1 MLPAVKSKGLIL
13 AFRPTSMRRR
23 IDPAPV
29 IGILRHIGGVIH
41 LVSPFSIRNDERQL
55 GLVGEV
61 LAAFKPL
68 NSLFAL
74 MKSITVLKAM
84 NTDEQKLVPTKKLLF
99 RFTRFLLVAAALAP
113 AFTLNA
119 DPIADLRSQ
128 SLFKDAD
135 LSKLAAGNISAA
147 PVPNMQFARD
157 MSVQSAYVVR
167 ASVRTTVGL
176 LQEWDP
182 SRHPELRIYLQ
193 GNLPQRTSS
202 NNFQTLASAPL
213 TPSIRAFVA
222 ATEKLPG
229 YTSGLQYTA
238 DESSGRGMPK
248 PVVAFWSQ
256 VLSQRVDNLVSGGLG
271 AVPSYPGTS
280 VSPATEVSQLIESS
294 GSARSYFSP
303 MISATPA
310 GGGRGSL
317 TPSLSWQ
324 LFDADGQAV
333 VSLDA
338 FYARP
343 VADGYQTADIGYY
356 ASGRYYAV
364 VTLQQLWPV
373 QVDGRDATLV
383 WRLDLVSSPAY
394 NGLHGV
400 DRLGSGAA
408 TMRQIQQNIRAFL
421 SDAHH
426 GT

>member
-1 MLPAVKSKGLIL
+1 MKAITTLTSK
-13 AFRPTSMRRR
+13 
-23 IDPAPV
+23 
-29 IGILRHIGGVIH
+29 
-41 LVSPFSIRNDERQL
+41 ER
-55 GLVGEV
+55 
-61 LAAFKPL
+61 
-68 NSLFAL
+68 
-74 MKSITVLKAM
+74 
-84 NTDEQKLVPTKKLLF
+84 LF
-99 RFTRFLLVAAALAP
+99 RYARFLLLAGALGS

-119 DPIADLRSQ
+119 DPITDLRSL

-147 PVPNMQFARD
+147 PIPNMQRARD

-167 ASVRTTVGL
+167 APVRTTVSL
-176 LQEWDP
+176 LQAWDP
-182 SRHPELRIYLQ
+182 TRHPELRTYLQ
-193 GNLPQRTSS
+193 GNLPGRTSS
-202 NNFQTLASAPL
+202 TNFQNLASAPL
-213 TPSIRAFVA
+213 TPSVRAFVA

-229 YTSGLQYTA
+229 YSSGLRYTS

-248 PVVAFWSQ
+248 PVVAFWSE
-256 VLSQRVDNLVSGGLG
+256 VLSQRVNSFVSGGLG
-271 AVPSYPGTS
+271 AVPASPTADTN
-280 VSPATEVSQLIESS
+280 VSPATEVSNLIESS
-294 GSARSYFSP
+294 GNARSYFSS

-317 TPSLSWQ
+317 SPSLSWQ

-343 VADGYQTADIGYY
+343 VADGYQTVDIGYY

-373 QVDGRDATLV
+373 QVGGREATLI
-383 WRLDLVSSPAY
+383 WRIDLVSSPAY

-421 SDAHH
+421 SDARS